1 MNETNKPSKKK
12 LFVLLGI
19 LVIAIALVVV
29 ASLSGQKG
37 QNNGGNGAGN
47 ENQPAIEDASST
59 PDASAVLEDIKPA
72 EVSESQPLKDVK
84 IVVPGANP
92 VTADN
97 KVVTETGQVT
107 DNSAAPMSANA
118 PKQTGFLVKEE
129 LPQGMTNITITSKGM
144 SPASFTTK
152 VGAPTSISVTSG
164 DDSVHVFS
172 FSDPSLSAVTVLV
185 GPGQTKAIV
194 FNAPATA
201 GEYEYKDAAPD
212 RTASGKMIVK

>member
-29 ASLSGQKG
+29 ASLSSQKG
-37 QNNGGNGAGN
+37 QNTGNNNAGN
-47 ENQPAIEDASST
+47 ENEAVAEGASST
-59 PDASAVLEDIKPA
+59 PDASAALEDIKPA
-72 EVSESQPLKDVK
+72 EVTESQPLEDVK
-84 IVVPGANP
+84 IIVPGANP

-107 DNSAAPMSANA
+107 DNSAAPMSENA

-144 SPASFTTK
+144 NPASFSTK
-152 VGAPTSISVTSG
+152 AGAPTSISVTSG

-172 FSDPSLSAVTVLV
+172 FTDPALSAVTVLV

-212 RTASGKMIVK
+212 RTAAGKMIVK